1 MGLNA
6 REVVRVFA
14 CSTQLSFN
22 LSKQRYNLMLE
33 PIKKTALSLQHEMDQ
48 MKNAFRSVRDIVA
61 PLELEI
67 ENMEEVATMKEQNN
81 DLDVHFK
88 TWLRPSEIETKYLN
102 MPEKSVEDHFQKLYE
117 KKLEYRCEYELTQAK
132 KVCIEAFSLAYDTCC
147 NNVRHANAWLLCWP
161 LRFKYAC
168 NFLNLLHKG
177 DTCDSREKMERSKY
191 VDIYSMSYVRTQH
204 SKLVTQIL
212 KVMLEVVTATTFV
225 MLDRLFYE
233 ALDVVRQHAHLEFVH
248 QGTQDLKIEVEGIG
262 LLANLLRKLINNLSS
277 TRDSRRVM
285 TNKLCV
291 PQPRAMPPIY
301 FLKIYGGYVWILLLL
316 YINPYTLRL
325 RRKAIQAVR
334 AHYLSGE
341 NLLSLRMKFPY
352 LLGWLDALPAAR
364 MTCLICGETEPRTGR
379 RTPGRW
385 HCCTVPTCPF
395 VYCAECWEDAG
406 GHCLACDPSLNELS
420 DVDSLSDDD
429 LLRY

>member
-22 LSKQRYNLMLE
+22 LSKERYNLMLE

-48 MKNAFRSVRDIVA
+48 MKNALRSVRDIVA
-61 PLELEI
+61 PIELEI
-67 ENMEEVATMKEQNN
+67 ENVEEVARKQEQNDN
-81 DLDVHFK
+81 LDLLFK
-88 TWLRPSEIETKYLN
+88 TLLRSSGIETKYLN
-102 MPEKSVEDHFQKLYE
+102 IPEKGLEDHFQKLYE
-117 KKLEYRCEYELTQAK
+117 KKLEYRCEYELTEAK
-132 KVCIEAFSLAYDTCC
+132 KVCIEAFSLAYNTCC
-147 NNVRHANAWLLCWP
+147 DKVRHVNAWLLCWP

-168 NFLNLLHKG
+168 NFLSLLQQG
-177 DTCDSREKMERSKY
+177 DTCDSREQMERSKY
-191 VDIYSMSYVRTQH
+191 VDVHSMSYVRTQH

-233 ALDVVRQHAHLEFVH
+233 ALDVVRQHAHLE
-248 QGTQDLKIEVEGIG
+248 
-262 LLANLLRKLINNLSS
+262 
-277 TRDSRRVM
+277 
-285 TNKLCV
+285 
-291 PQPRAMPPIY
+291 
-301 FLKIYGGYVWILLLL
+301 
-316 YINPYTLRL
+316 
-325 RRKAIQAVR
+325 KAVQAVR
-334 AHYLSGE
+334 THYLSGE

-364 MTCLICGETEPRTGR
+364 MTCLICGETEPRTGHR
-379 RTPGRW
+379 IPGRW
-385 HCCTVPTCPF
+385 HCCSLPTCPF
-395 VYCAECWEDAG
+395 VYCAECWQEAG
-406 GHCLACDPSLNELS
+406 GRCLACDPSLNELS